1 MTNDDRGED
10 AGASERTPHMA
21 TNSSGSA
28 FTRRTLLGAAGSAAA
43 VGLLAACSSTSGS
56 SSGGSG
62 KASQPLKFWNQPWGA
77 PAFLT
82 EDQRIAKAYKPKS
95 GFGAVSYRQVPWANF
110 TQTYST
116 AVAANTGPAVS
127 SGGGTQAFLFESQGK
142 IAYADD
148 LLESWK
154 SNGIFDDFLPGLVDT
169 LKTKNGYAAV
179 PYNLDMRLYWYR
191 KDLLEQVGAEV
202 PTDWD
207 SFEAACKALKKKG
220 IYGYGTYSGA
230 GAFTAGHTLVAHMIN
245 NGGGLFDGD
254 QNPDCV
260 TDANIQAMDWVIGLV
275 KNGYSDPR
283 AGTYTSAN
291 AYSQMNANK
300 FGMIWDGAGTPA
312 NVSATVSK
320 NLEVGTPLTGPSGE
334 KGALYFPN
342 NIMMY
347 KNTPS
352 QKASEAFLTYYYQ
365 TMKTLWTK
373 KTGIGLPPL
382 QSIVKEAYADDPK
395 TTKIV
400 DEWQPISKTWGAPG
414 QNTVFLNVTKVDGT
428 QPMINFAQTVLSG
441 KTTAKAALT
450 TLQNALK
457 SA

>member
-1 MTNDDRGED
+1 M
-10 AGASERTPHMA
+10 ASLPTG
-21 TNSSGSA
+21 SG
-28 FTRRTLLGAAGSAAA
+28 FTRRTLLGAGVSALA
-43 VGLLAACSSTSGS
+43 VGALAACSTS

-82 EDQRIAKAYKPKS
+82 EDQRITKAYKPKS
-95 GFGAVSYRQVPWANF
+95 GFGPATYRQVQWANF

-116 AVAANTGPAVS
+116 AVAGNTGPAVS

-148 LLESWK
+148 LLDSWK
-154 SNGIFDDFLPGLVDT
+154 KNGIYDDFLPGLVDT
-169 LKTKNGYAAV
+169 LKTDKGYAAV
-179 PYNLDMRLYWYR
+179 PYNLDMRLFWYR
-191 KDLLEQVGAEV
+191 KDLLDKAGVSA
-202 PTDWD
+202 PTTWD
-207 SFEAACKALKKKG
+207 EFENVCKALKKNG
-220 IYGYGTYSGA
+220 IYGYGTYGGA

-283 AGTYTSAN
+283 AGSYTSAN
-291 AYSQMNANK
+291 AYAQMNANK

-312 NVSATVSK
+312 NVNATVSK
-320 NLEVGTPLTGPSGE
+320 NLEVGTPLTGPTGK

-352 QKASEAFLTYYYQ
+352 QAASEAFLTYYYQ
-365 TMKTLWTK
+365 NMKTLWTK
-373 KTGIGLPPL
+373 KTGIGLAPL
-382 QSIVKEAYADDPK
+382 KSIVKEAYADDPK
-395 TTKIV
+395 TTAIV
-400 DEWQPISKTWGAPG
+400 NNWQPISKTWGAPG

-428 QPMINFAQTVLSG
+428 QPMINFAQTILSG
-441 KTTAKAALT
+441 KTSAKTALT

-457 SA
+457 A

>member
-1 MTNDDRGED
+1 M
-10 AGASERTPHMA
+10 ASLP
-21 TNSSGSA
+21 SGSG
-28 FTRRTLLGAAGSAAA
+28 FTRRTLLGAGVSALA
-43 VGLLAACSSTSGS
+43 VGALAACSSSGGGGGS
-56 SSGGSG
+56 S

-82 EDQRIAKAYKPKS
+82 EDERISAAYTPKS
-95 GFGAVSYRQVPWANF
+95 GFGKVQYRQVQWANF

-142 IAYADD
+142 IAYADN
-148 LLESWK
+148 LLDSWK
-154 SNGIFDDFLPGLVDT
+154 KNGIYDDFLPGLVDT
-169 LKTKNGYAAV
+169 LKTKNGYAAI

-191 KDLLEQVGAEV
+191 KDLLEKAGVSA
-202 PTDWD
+202 PTTWD
-207 SFEAACKALKKKG
+207 EFEAACKGLKKLG
-220 IYGYGTYSGA
+220 VYGYGTYSGA
-230 GAFTAGHTLVAHMIN
+230 GAFTGGHTLVAHMIN
-245 NGGGLFDGD
+245 NGGGLFNSNQEVDA
-254 QNPDCV
+254 V
-260 TDANIQAMDWVIGLV
+260 TPENIEAMDWVIGLV
-275 KNGYSDPR
+275 KNGYVDPR
-283 AGTYTSAN
+283 SGTYTSAN

-312 NVSATVSK
+312 NVNASVAN
-320 NLEVGTPLTGPSGE
+320 NLEVGTPLTGPSGK

-352 QKASEAFLTYYYQ
+352 QAASEAFLTYYYQ
-365 TMKTLWTK
+365 NMKTLWTK
-373 KTGIGLPPL
+373 KTGIGLAPL
-382 QSIVKEAYADDPK
+382 QSIVKAAYADDPK
-395 TTKIV
+395 TTAIV
-400 DEWQPISKTWGAPG
+400 NDWQPISKTWGAPG

-428 QPMINFAQTVLSG
+428 QPMINFAQTILAG
-441 KTTAKAALT
+441 KTDAKTALT